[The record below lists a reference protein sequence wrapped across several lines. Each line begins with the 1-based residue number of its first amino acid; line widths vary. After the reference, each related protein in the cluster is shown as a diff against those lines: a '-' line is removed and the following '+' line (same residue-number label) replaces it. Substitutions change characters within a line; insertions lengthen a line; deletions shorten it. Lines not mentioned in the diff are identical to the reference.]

1 MKILIVEDD
10 EDQAQDLEQT
20 LRREFRGVQCRRV
33 ELEEDF
39 QNEFEEI
46 ASEHFDLAIVD
57 MMLEWADPSPNMSP
71 PPGPYDEAG
80 LRCRNK
86 LKQDSRTAT
95 IPVIM
100 LSVLRRDM
108 PPEVDYVVKTP
119 ELREL
124 VEMVRKIAKPGA
136 ATTRSR

>member
-46 ASEHFDLAIVD
+46 ASEHFDLAI
-57 MMLEWADPSPNMSP
+57 MSP